1 MPMFS
6 IPLTGLEAASNAL
19 SVISNNLSNLNTTG
33 FKDEQTSF
41 QDLFYQTIGTN
52 GSGPIQMGSG
62 TTMSAV
68 SSNFNN
74 GAITQTGVGTDVAIT
89 GNGFFVIQ
97 KGDGSTDFTRDGH
110 FGVNQQGQLITSSGD
125 FVMGY
130 PAVNGVITPGQ
141 SLAPIQ
147 LGQGQMSPPNATTSM
162 QLSANLDASAAVGT
176 TFATPMKVYDSLG
189 VSHVLTYTFTKTAAN
204 AWSYDISIPAAD
216 VGQTG
221 NPVSVATGSL
231 AFDSNGVLTTPA
243 GNVTG
248 IAINNL
254 ASGAGTLNITWN
266 LYDKQNSP
274 LISQY
279 STPSANSATYQ
290 DGFGA
295 GTLLGF
301 SVGGDGT
308 IQGTFSN
315 GQTAA
320 IAQVALSNFANVQGL
335 QRLGGNLY
343 GATLTSGAPVIGT
356 AGTGGRGT
364 LTGGALEQSNVDIAQ
379 EFSKLIITQ
388 RGFQAAARVITT
400 FDEVTQDTINLKR

>member
-68 SSNFNN
+68 SGNFNN

-97 KGDGSTDFTRDGH
+97 KSDGTTDFTRDGH

-125 FVMGY
+125 SVMGY

-162 QLSANLDASAAVGT
+162 QLNANLDASAAVGT
-176 TFATPMKVYDSLG
+176 TFTTPMKVYDSLG

-204 AWSYDISIPAAD
+204 TWSYDISIPAAD

-221 NPVSVATGSL
+221 NPVSVATGNL
-231 AFDSNGVLTTPA
+231 AFDSNGVLISPA
-243 GNVTG
+243 ANVTG
-248 IAINNL
+248 IAVNNL

-266 LYDKQNSP
+266 LYDTKNNP
-274 LISQY
+274 MISQF

-290 DGFGA
+290 DGYGA

-320 IAQVALSNFANVQGL
+320 IAQIALSNFANVQGL

-356 AGTGGRGT
+356 AGTGGRGS